1 MVAQVLFTSISHVV
15 VGSIPTDRALV
26 LISVQY
32 FHIIWNRL
40 FTPKKIKKKNYH
52 IYSLIKKTK
61 NKKF

>member
-15 VGSIPTDRALV
+15 VGSIPTYGALV

-40 FTPKKIKKKNYH
+40 FTPKEKKNYH

>member
-15 VGSIPTDRALV
+15 VGSIPTDGALV

-40 FTPKKIKKKNYH
+40 FTPKKKNH

>member
-15 VGSIPTDRALV
+15 VGSIPTDGALV

-40 FTPKKIKKKNYH
+40 FTPKKKKK
-52 IYSLIKKTK
+52 III
-61 NKKF
+61 FIA